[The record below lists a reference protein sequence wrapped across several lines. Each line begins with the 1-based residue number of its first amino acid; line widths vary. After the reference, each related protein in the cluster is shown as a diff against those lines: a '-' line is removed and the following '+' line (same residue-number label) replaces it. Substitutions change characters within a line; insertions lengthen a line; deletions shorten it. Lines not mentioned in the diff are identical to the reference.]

1 MSRAPTDPEKLA
13 AAIQQLEA
21 ERRRR
26 EDERIAA
33 GTAIREPLLVVVPPG
48 AEETDKLIE
57 ETKAARLA
65 ALRAQGDDREILFE
79 EPELLV
85 TGVPRSDDFGK
96 WKYEHL
102 RPLYPDRYA
111 DGTLLRKGD
120 DGGVPKPPQPAPSE
134 WKSIRVQVAAPNE
147 NSGDPGRVIEAEYVA
162 VGNQVRVRYDGKGYV
177 ETFTLGDDPVAI
189 ARRLLRAKWDK
200 HGAFFDDIRY
210 PRRSFH

>member
-33 GTAIREPLLVVVPPG
+33 GTAIREPLLVVVPPD

-65 ALRAQGDDREILFE
+65 ALRAQGDGREILFR
-79 EPELLV
+79 EPELLL

-96 WKYEHL
+96 WKYEHFE
-102 RPLYPDRYA
+102 PQYPSRYA
-111 DGTLLRKGD
+111 ASSTVSAPR
-120 DGGVPKPPQPAPSE
+120 PAS
-134 WKSIRVQVAAPNE
+134 AP
-147 NSGDPGRVIEAEYVA
+147 A
-162 VGNQVRVRYDGKGYV
+162 
-177 ETFTLGDDPVAI
+177 T
-189 ARRLLRAKWDK
+189 
-200 HGAFFDDIRY
+200 
-210 PRRSFH
+210 